1 MPAATG
7 CAGPPAGSL
16 IALNNVLTFVPQ
28 PGPEL
33 QETVM
38 RSLLA
43 LALLATGFSAHA
55 SVGETVDNPQPAA
68 GAPAG
73 AAGPIWRAPAAVLY
87 TNGTLTSAATGG
99 GPAGTDP
106 VSVLTA
112 PDTSFGLTC
121 NNTAGLN
128 PNAFRLADDFVVPA
142 GGWTVQK
149 VTVFGYQTLAAPGGS
164 TTSSMTGGF
173 LRIWNGPPN
182 NPASTV
188 VFGDGTTNRQTAT
201 SWSGVWRVTS
211 TALTNVQRPIMAVE
225 MGNLNIALPAGTYW
239 LEYGITGSTASGPF
253 CPPNTTVSASNNAL
267 QFNVVTP
274 AWTAAADGGSLRPL
288 DVPFVIEGVLP
299 QPNITATTP
308 AGPVALGTFTPGGAV
323 SRGFTFSNAAGAGA
337 SGTVTCTLSGAP
349 AGLTL
354 APAGAQSIAP
364 GASTTFTLS
373 GTAPAT
379 PGAFTGTITCDVQGG
394 TAVTY
399 TINGTVVAA
408 PTAVDTLGPM
418 GLLAVLLGLFGIGLV
433 AVRRQH

>member
-1 MPAATG
+1 
-7 CAGPPAGSL
+7 
-16 IALNNVLTFVPQ
+16 
-28 PGPEL
+28 
-33 QETVM
+33 M

-68 GAPAG
+68 GSPAG

-87 TNGTLTSAATGG
+87 TNGTFTSAATGG

-112 PDTSFGLTC
+112 PDTSFGATC
-121 NNTAGLN
+121 A
-128 PNAFRLADDFVVPA
+128 NATFRLADDFVVPA

-149 VTVFGYQTLAAPGGS
+149 VTVFGYQTQAAPGGS
-164 TTSSMTGGF
+164 TTSTMTGGF

-182 NPASTV
+182 NMASTV
-188 VFGDGTTNRQTAT
+188 VFGDVTTNRQTAT
-201 SWSGVWRVTS
+201 SWSGVWRVLS

-253 CPPNTTVSASNNAL
+253 CPPTTTVSAANNSL
-267 QFNVVTP
+267 QFNVATPGWVAVTD
-274 AWTAAADGGSLRPL
+274 TGGVRPL
-288 DVPFVIEGVLP
+288 DMPFVIEGVLP
-299 QPNITATTP
+299 QPNITPTTP
-308 AGPVALGTFTPGGAV
+308 AGPVALGNFTPGGAV
-323 SRGFTFSNAAGAGA
+323 SRAFTFSNAAGAGA

-354 APAGAQSIAP
+354 APAGAQTIAP

-373 GTAPAT
+373 GTAPTT
-379 PGAFTGTITCDVQGG
+379 PGAFSGTITCDVQGG